1 MLCALL
7 FASSL
12 RKWPKSLRPRLALA
26 SLVAFALASCANT
39 AAVNAPQAQT
49 SALSQDIGSVLR
61 AQGFIAVPL
70 RRVGAG
76 LDTLKL
82 DINGAKGTFLLDT
95 GASNSVID
103 KRAVSRFNISPLDLR
118 GSEIAIGAGGQVSLA
133 SYKITGLTLQNRT
146 FPFRR
151 ISATDLSHVI
161 NTFAKDTSI
170 TLDGI
175 IGQDVMIAYD
185 GVIDTENRTLYLRR
199 P

>member
-12 RKWPKSLRPRLALA
+12 RKWPKPLRPLHALTA
-26 SLVAFALASCANT
+26 IAAFALASCANT
-39 AAVNAPQAQT
+39 AAVSAPQTQT

-82 DINGAKGTFLLDT
+82 DINGVKGTFLLDT

-103 KRAVSRFNISPLDLR
+103 KRAVTRFNISPLDLR
-118 GSEIAIGAGGQVSLA
+118 GSEVAIGAGGEVSLS
-133 SYKITGLTLQNRT
+133 SYKITGLTLQNQT
-146 FPFRR
+146 FPFSR
-151 ISATDLSHVI
+151 ISATDLSHVV

-170 TLDGI
+170 TLHGI
-175 IGQDVMIAYD
+175 IGQDVMIAFD
-185 GVIDTENRTLYLRR
+185 AVIDTEKRTLYLRR